1 MCPARRSRLPRRAYG
16 KSWPGS
22 CPLPCSPRA
31 GWLSSGCRG
40 MPTVSSTGASCR
52 RRSPTMKLLPLDS
65 PELIELVAGWLGK
78 ADNYKWLDSGSGS
91 VTISTAGRTIACCST
106 CWQPS
111 TRKSDMSDSRNLED
125 QLIRLFAEQ
134 LHVEVPSVATDLIDT
149 GLVDSLTFV
158 EFLAQLEAGFGVR
171 VSLEDL
177 EIDRFRTISS
187 IAGFIAA
194 KTAQLTLS
202 SNHGRA

>member
-1 MCPARRSRLPRRAYG
+1 MSQ
-16 KSWPGS
+16 
-22 CPLPCSPRA
+22 
-31 GWLSSGCRG
+31 
-40 MPTVSSTGASCR
+40 STS
-52 RRSPTMKLLPLDS
+52 
-65 PELIELVAGWLGK
+65 
-78 ADNYKWLDSGSGS
+78 
-91 VTISTAGRTIACCST
+91 
-106 CWQPS
+106 
-111 TRKSDMSDSRNLED
+111 LEN

-134 LHVEVPSVATDLIDT
+134 LNVEVPSVETDLIET

-158 EFLAQLEAGFGVR
+158 EFLAQLEAGFGIR

-194 KTAQLTLS
+194 KTADLTLS